1 MTRRTGSPT
10 PAPKAFPL
18 VERDDPALHRYA
30 SAEAA
35 LWGVLPLLVRVVR
48 QQQEAALEA
57 EDGSGLPLQG
67 VAGARVGMGQ
77 G

>member
-1 MTRRTGSPT
+1 VTRRTGSPT
-10 PAPKAFPL
+10 PAPKSFPL
-18 VERDDPALHRYA
+18 VERDDPALHRHA

-35 LWGVLPLLVRVVR
+35 LRGALPLLVRAIR
-48 QQQEAALEA
+48 QQQEAAAAA

-67 VAGARVGMGQ
+67 VVRVHAGMEQ